1 MGRIVLPVVLF
12 FLGWVSG
19 LKNLDVNRVID
30 LESSVVRIEHTI
42 TLDEPAD
49 DYEFHIHPSETD
61 HVSSVAAWHGKN
73 KDALEVRLAAGKS
86 NVYRIGVK
94 KSSTPIQF
102 TVAVVLTNLLEPK
115 PAEVLQA
122 QSQFVKYTGNV
133 MFFTPYTTERQKT
146 TVVVPQGELLRYTSA
161 PEPITKQPRKLEY
174 GPYEGI
180 AAFTHIPLHVHFENN
195 RPFLTVKKMTRL
207 IEISHWGNIAV
218 EDSLEIQNTGARLKG
233 PFSRLDFDMGVGQR
247 VAISSFKTALP
258 AAARD
263 IYYRDDIGNISTSAV
278 AETLDALE
286 VRLSPRFPLLGG
298 WKTEYI
304 LGYNVP
310 AHQFLYRTGSKFSL
324 RMRLVD
330 HIYDDQ
336 VVDDLTLKI
345 VLPEMVS
352 DIEFLPPFPVT
363 EQPREVLK
371 TYLDTVGRT
380 VLVFTAKNLVTE
392 HILDFTL
399 NYRFNMLLMLRE
411 PLMLIT
417 AFCVIFACV
426 LIYVRLDFSIFRD
439 EKAELRMRA
448 QAIVDEAQE
457 FYKRRTSVYQ
467 SYEDAINRY
476 KASKDATQ
484 FATDRRKLDAEHK
497 ELNQSLARVQTKLS
511 ELCVESSERLVSS
524 AQLKEVMAMDIAYR
538 DLLHESAQQ
547 AERVLTGKITK
558 QQYQTA
564 DSDTSVKKA
573 DLIGRMDAAM
583 DNL

>member
-1 MGRIVLPVVLF
+1 MKRLALPVVLF

-19 LKNLDVNRVID
+19 LKNLDVTRVID
-30 LESSVVRIEHTI
+30 LESSVVRVEHAI
-42 TLDEPAD
+42 TLDEPTD

-61 HVSSVAAWHGKN
+61 HVSSVSAWHGKN

-102 TVAVVLTNLLEPK
+102 TVAVVLTNVLEPK
-115 PAEVLQA
+115 PAEILQA

-146 TVVVPQGELLRYTSA
+146 TVVLPQGELLRYTSA

-180 AAFTHIPLHVHFENN
+180 GAFTH
-195 RPFLTVKKMTRL
+195 
-207 IEISHWGNIAV
+207 
-218 EDSLEIQNTGARLKG
+218 NTGAKLKG

-310 AHQFLYRTGSKFSL
+310 AHQFLYRTGSKFTL
-324 RMRLVD
+324 RMRIVD

-336 VVDDLTLKI
+336 VVEHLTLKI

-352 DIEFLPPFPVT
+352 DIEFIPPFSVT

-417 AFCVIFACV
+417 AFCIIFVCV

-457 FYKRRTSVYQ
+457 LYKRRTYVYQ

-497 ELNQSLARVQTKLS
+497 EINQTLARVQTKLS
-511 ELCVESSERLVSS
+511 ELCLESSER
-524 AQLKEVMAMDIAYR
+524 LKEVMAMDVAYR

-583 DNL
+583 DSL

>member
-1 MGRIVLPVVLF
+1 MLPLFKAVLADRSFRVKVVCTSTHHLARSLMKRLALPVVLF

-19 LKNLDVNRVID
+19 LKNLDVTRVID
-30 LESSVVRIEHTI
+30 LESSVVRVEHAI
-42 TLDEPAD
+42 TLDEPTD

-61 HVSSVAAWHGKN
+61 HVSSVSAWHGKN

-102 TVAVVLTNLLEPK
+102 TVAVVLTNVLEPK

-146 TVVVPQGELLRYTSA
+146 TVVLPQGELLRYTSA

-180 AAFTHIPLHVHFENN
+180 GAFTHIPLHVHFENN
-195 RPFLTVKKMTRL
+195 KPFLTVKKMTRL

-218 EDSLEIQNTGARLKG
+218 EESLEIQNTGAKLKG

-310 AHQFLYRTGSKFSL
+310 AHQFLYRTGSKFTL
-324 RMRLVD
+324 RMRIVD

-336 VVDDLTLKI
+336 VVEHLTLKI

-352 DIEFLPPFPVT
+352 DIEFIPPFSVT

-392 HILDFTL
+392 HILDFT
-399 NYRFNMLLMLRE
+399 
-411 PLMLIT
+411 
-417 AFCVIFACV
+417 
-426 LIYVRLDFSIFRD
+426 D

-457 FYKRRTSVYQ
+457 LYKRRTYVYQ

-497 ELNQSLARVQTKLS
+497 EINQTLARVQTKLS
-511 ELCVESSERLVSS
+511 ELCLESSER
-524 AQLKEVMAMDIAYR
+524 LKEVMAMDVAYR

-583 DNL
+583 DSL